1 MTAWF
6 GRYTNQ
12 RTERERNDAR
22 ILQTQIKANP
32 ALKVSILIISQVR
45 HMVQPAMIRAIR
57 ACKIAPVY
65 KC

>member
-1 MTAWF
+1 MTARF

-12 RTERERNDAR
+12 RTERNDAR

>member
-1 MTAWF
+1 MTARF
-6 GRYTNQ
+6 DRYTNL
-12 RTERERNDAR
+12 RTERNDAR